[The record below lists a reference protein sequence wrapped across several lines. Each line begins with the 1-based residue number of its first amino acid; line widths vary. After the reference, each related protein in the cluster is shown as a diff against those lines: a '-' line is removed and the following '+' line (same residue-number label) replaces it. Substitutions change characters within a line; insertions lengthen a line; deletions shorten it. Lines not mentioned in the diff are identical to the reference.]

1 MPTPVRRSQVIES
14 KSLPGQMNV
23 LFQSDEIIPEMASDT
38 LKKTMYGTIIG
49 AFLNCSFHL

>member
-1 MPTPVRRSQVIES
+1 MPTPVRRSQVKDS
-14 KSLPGQMNV
+14 TSLPGQMNV